1 MSGYKIEIEIFEGK
15 GGQLCKENG
24 EIVYP
29 PDLEKEGVSVDPNF
43 DDHETSEV
51 FKCGGSTPLNRG
63 RPKCGAKSTFWAP
76 IWGKSRAKSPVVA
89 PDQPLGGAVGPLH
102 G

>member
-1 MSGYKIEIEIFEGK
+1 MDKRKALVDKIRLQGLSFPGFLPVVSLEDFFEGN
-15 GGQLCKENG
+15 E
-24 EIVYP
+24 
-29 PDLEKEGVSVDPNF
+29 DSVDPNF

-51 FKCGGSTPLNRG
+51 F
-63 RPKCGAKSTFWAP
+63 KCGAKSTFWAP